1 MNLANKLTLSRLALA
16 VIFIGVFLAPLQFAN
31 TTALIV
37 FLAAALTDIWD
48 GRVARHRNEK
58 TVFGELIDPL
68 ADKILVLS
76 AFISFVAIQFPNGK
90 PLVPVWAVV
99 IIIAREFAVMG
110 LRVLAAGRGQP
121 IAAGLGG
128 KQKTISQLVAVIV
141 ILAGEALDHDWGAFL
156 FAEKGRV
163 LDYLPTIYL
172 IVTLVAVTLTIT
184 SGLTYFWQHRR
195 LLETQK

>member
-1 MNLANKLTLSRLALA
+1 MNLANKLTLSRLAMT
-16 VIFIGVFLAPLQFAN
+16 VIFIGVFLAPLPFSN
-31 TTALIV
+31 TTALAV

-76 AFISFVAIQFPNGK
+76 AFICFATMRFPDEM
-90 PLVPVWAVV
+90 PLVPVWGV
-99 IIIAREFAVMG
+99 IIIVAREFAVMG

-128 KQKTISQLVAVIV
+128 KQKTVSQVVAIIV

-163 LDYLPTIYL
+163 LDYLPTVYL
-172 IVTLVAVTLTIT
+172 IVTLVAVTLTVT
-184 SGLTYFWQHRR
+184 SGIAYFWQHRR
-195 LLETQK
+195 LLET